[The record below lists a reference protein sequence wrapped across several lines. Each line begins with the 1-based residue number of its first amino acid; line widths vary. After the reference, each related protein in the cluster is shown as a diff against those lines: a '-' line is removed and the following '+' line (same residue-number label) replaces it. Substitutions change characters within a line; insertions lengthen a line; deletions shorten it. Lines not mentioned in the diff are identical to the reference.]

1 MSIHKILSV
10 LLEYPTADLRPMHA
24 EIRARTCGLDDV
36 DRGRLDA
43 FLAYAAAIDL
53 TDLQAEYVQTFDL
66 TPEHSL
72 HMTHHV
78 FGDDK
83 GRGPALIDLT
93 ELYRGHGLEV
103 AASELPDYLPLM
115 LEFADLAPPEV
126 GDRFLADAGRVVG
139 VLAANL
145 ERAGSPWAGLV
156 RIAEG
161 LCGRPGGELS
171 CGKVES
177 GQAAPCLAPCGGEM
191 E

>member
-1 MSIHKILSV
+1 MNIHKILSV

-24 EIRARTCGLDDV
+24 EIRARTCGLDDR
-36 DRGRLDA
+36 DQARLDS
-43 FLAYAAAIDL
+43 FLAYAASVDL

-93 ELYRGHGLEV
+93 ELYRGYGLEV

-126 GDRFLADAGRVVG
+126 GGRFLADAGKVVG

-145 ERAGSPWAGLV
+145 ERANSPWAGLV
-156 RIAEG
+156 RVVEG
-161 LCGRPGGELS
+161 LCGREEAPVA
-171 CGKVES
+171 CGKVEA
-177 GQAAPCLAPCGGEM
+177 GRAAPCMAPCGELG
-191 E
+191 